1 MLERR
6 RSARLLAGRDRE
18 IPGRRNRKRLQRWS
32 LECKGILTW
41 VEVVVVAAAVGL
53 ECDVVV
59 EQWCSQY
66 VRLWG
71 RGRKGGGVV
80 AGRMA
85 QQDGRQA
92 EVRTAGGRVASWW
105 KNEVSKYAMYVVPQ
119 A

>member
-32 LECKGILTW
+32 LECKEIVTW
-41 VEVVVVAAAVGL
+41 VEVVVVAAVGL

-59 EQWCSQY
+59 EQRCSQY

-71 RGRKGGGVV
+71 RGV
-80 AGRMA
+80 GRA
-85 QQDGRQA
+85 
-92 EVRTAGGRVASWW
+92 
-105 KNEVSKYAMYVVPQ
+105 
-119 A
+119 